1 MASILLK
8 IGAVRFSPHKPFTY
22 ASGLKGPLYCD
33 NRLLLAY
40 PDERKQVVMALEH
53 LLGDW
58 RPKAIMA
65 MATAAIAHGAW
76 LAQELS
82 LPLGY
87 IRNDSKGHGTQKRIE
102 GFGQKGTT
110 VVVVEDLINQGSGLA
125 RALADMDGYFDI
137 LGVLSIVNYDILTAK
152 RLFSKRGVAT
162 RSLVNFEDLLEAA
175 IQGRFIK
182 EKERELLRYWQK
194 NPLSWNENL

>member
-8 IGAVRFSPHKPFTY
+8 IGAVKFAPHKPFTY

-40 PDERKQVVMALEH
+40 PDERKQVVMALQN

-58 RPKAIMA
+58 HPQAIMA
-65 MATAAIAHGAW
+65 MATAGIAHGAW

-87 IRNDSKGHGTQKRIE
+87 IRNGPKGHGTQKQIE
-102 GFGQKGTT
+102 GFGEKGAT

-125 RALADMDGYFDI
+125 SALTHLEGSFNL
-137 LGVLSIVNYDILTAK
+137 LGILSIVNYDMLATK
-152 RLFSKRGVAT
+152 RLLSQWGVTA
-162 RSLVNFEDLLEAA
+162 RSLVSFENLLDAA
-175 IQGRFIK
+175 IEGHFID
-182 EKERELLRYWQK
+182 EEERELLQRWQQ
-194 NPLSWNENL
+194 NPLAWNESL